1 MPFDEIVPLVIV
13 SQRDIFCPEA
23 GQNDCST
30 IEQSTPNLI
39 GPGQTEMCRQSNLS
53 LSGCLLAGAGFS
65 FTYVDM
71 VDQGGDIGQID
82 LAIAVI

>member
-23 GQNDCST
+23 GESACST

-53 LSGCLLAGAGFS
+53 LSGCLLAGVGLRLAHVNMINQS
-65 FTYVDM
+65 
-71 VDQGGDIGQID
+71 GDISQID